1 MLFRSPTAA
10 HYRKKI
16 KTFLRWWAKH
26 GVEEIPQESDVEQ
39 ERLRKAPSWR
49 RICKTLLKNDYW
61 CKGLS
66 FSQTKREMERQAQLM
81 MKYMVL

>member
-1 MLFRSPTAA
+1 MKRFLGMDVFAA
-10 HYRKKI
+10 AR
-16 KTFLRWWAKH
+16 LRL
-26 GVEEIPQESDVEQ
+26 EEIPQESDVEQ